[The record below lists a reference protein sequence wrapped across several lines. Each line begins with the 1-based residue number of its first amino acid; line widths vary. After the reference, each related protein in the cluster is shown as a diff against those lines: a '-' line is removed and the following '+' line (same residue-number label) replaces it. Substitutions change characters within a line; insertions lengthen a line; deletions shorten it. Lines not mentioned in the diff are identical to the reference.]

1 MGDRSR
7 WRSKHGCHLPATLRA
22 LQGLTCH
29 GSPAIA
35 ISVTGNDPIGQ
46 SRQDRLTAPGRTFAP
61 FRYPAFRAI
70 WTANLFSA
78 IGSSVQSVGAA
89 WLMTEL
95 TSSHRLIAMVQ
106 ASVTLPIMLLGVFAG
121 AIADN
126 FDRRRVMLAAQTGML
141 VASGLL
147 AALTYANRID
157 PYGLLVFTLAVGAG
171 TALNSPAWQA
181 SVRAQVGAKDLP
193 QAISLNTLAFNM
205 ARSVG
210 PALGGLLISIAG
222 MAAAFAVNSIS
233 YVAMIW
239 VLLRWRPEAAPRVRQ
254 AMLPSIRTGLA
265 FCFSPG
271 PVRKILLRGFC
282 IGLGIAG
289 YQALIPAVVRDRLHG
304 GEFAYGMLLASF
316 GLGSIAAALVAAP
329 TRRRWG
335 TERIIG
341 FGSLCYALAL
351 VVLPRVE
358 TMGPAL
364 AIAFVAG
371 TGWVTCL
378 TTLNVAMQFRSPEA
392 ILGRCLSIYS
402 AVTFGGMALG
412 SWIWGAVADWTSLP
426 TALSSAAAWMA
437 ITGLVI
443 PAIAPMPRRDE
454 GRVEIS

>member
-1 MGDRSR
+1 M
-7 WRSKHGCHLPATLRA
+7 AET
-22 LQGLTCH
+22 
-29 GSPAIA
+29 
-35 ISVTGNDPIGQ
+35 DPTGQ
-46 SRQDRLTAPGRTFAP
+46 SPHNRLTAPGKTFAP

-95 TSSHRLIAMVQ
+95 TTSHRLIAMVQ

-126 FDRRRVMLAAQTGML
+126 FDRRRVMLAAQSGML

-147 AALTYANRID
+147 AAMTYAGKIG

-210 PALGGLLISIAG
+210 PALGGLLISVAG

-239 VLLRWRPEAAPRVRQ
+239 VLLRWRPEAAAPSALRVRQ

-265 FCFSPG
+265 FCFSAG
-271 PVRKILLRGFC
+271 PLRKILLRGFC

-289 YQALIPAVVRDRLHG
+289 YQALIPALVRDRLHG
-304 GEFAYGMLLASF
+304 GEFAYGMMLASF
-316 GLGSIAAALVAAP
+316 GMGSIIAALVVAP
-329 TRRRWG
+329 ARRRWG
-335 TERIIG
+335 TEVMIA
-341 FGSLCYALAL
+341 FGSLSYALAL
-351 VVLPRVE
+351 VLLPQL
-358 TMGPAL
+358 TGIAL
-364 AIAFVAG
+364 ALVVAFVAG

-378 TTLNVAMQFRSPEA
+378 TTLNVAMQFRSPED

-412 SWIWGAVADWTSLP
+412 SWVWGTVADWASLP
-426 TALSSAAAWMA
+426 AALTAAAVWMTLIA
-437 ITGLVI
+437 LVM
-443 PAIAPMPRRDE
+443 PFIAPMPKRDE
-454 GRVEIS
+454 GRVEII

>member
-1 MGDRSR
+1 MSE
-7 WRSKHGCHLPATLRA
+7 T
-22 LQGLTCH
+22 
-29 GSPAIA
+29 
-35 ISVTGNDPIGQ
+35 DPIGQ
-46 SRQDRLTAPGRTFAP
+46 SQRQGLTAPGKTFAP

-95 TSSHRLIAMVQ
+95 TTSHRLIAMVQ

-147 AALTYANRID
+147 AGLTWAGKIG
-157 PYGLLVFTLAVGAG
+157 PYDLLVFTLAVGAG

-205 ARSVG
+205 ARSLG
-210 PALGGLLISIAG
+210 PALGGLLISVAG
-222 MAAAFAVNSIS
+222 MAAAFAVNSVS
-233 YVAMIW
+233 YIAMIW
-239 VLLRWRPEAAPRVRQ
+239 VLLRWRPEAEPRIRE
-254 AMLPSIRTGLA
+254 AMLPSIATGLA
-265 FCFSPG
+265 FCFGPG
-271 PVRKILLRGFC
+271 ALRKILLRGFC
-282 IGLGIAG
+282 VGLGIAG

-304 GEFAYGMLLASF
+304 GELGYGMMLASF
-316 GLGSIAAALVAAP
+316 GLGSIVAALVVAP
-329 TRRRWG
+329 ARRRWG
-335 TERIIG
+335 TERMIG
-341 FGSLCYALAL
+341 VGSLSYALAL
-351 VVLPRVE
+351 LLLPQFE
-358 TMGPAL
+358 AIAPAL
-364 AIAFVAG
+364 PVAFIAG

-378 TTLNVAMQFRSPEA
+378 TTLNVATQLRSPEA

-426 TALSSAAAWMA
+426 VALASAAAWMA
-437 ITGLVI
+437 ITALVM
-443 PAIAPMPRRDE
+443 PFIAPMPKRDE
-454 GRVEIS
+454 GRVEIR

>member
-1 MGDRSR
+1 MTES
-7 WRSKHGCHLPATLRA
+7 
-22 LQGLTCH
+22 
-29 GSPAIA
+29 
-35 ISVTGNDPIGQ
+35 DPIGQ
-46 SRQDRLTAPGRTFAP
+46 SLRDRLTAPGHTFTP

-95 TSSHRLIAMVQ
+95 TTSHRMIAMVQ

-126 FDRRRVMLAAQTGML
+126 YDRRRVMLAAQTGML

-147 AALTYANRID
+147 AALTYANTIG
-157 PYGLLVFTLAVGAG
+157 PMELLAFTLAVGAG

-210 PALGGLLISIAG
+210 PALGGLLISISG

-233 YVAMIW
+233 YIAMIW
-239 VLLRWRPEAAPRVRQ
+239 VLLRWRPEAATRVRQ
-254 AMLPSIRTGLA
+254 AMLPSIRTGLS
-265 FCFSPG
+265 FCFSAG

-289 YQALIPAVVRDRLHG
+289 YQALIPAAVRDRLHG
-304 GEFAYGMLLASF
+304 GELSYGMMLAAF
-316 GLGSIAAALVAAP
+316 GVGSIVAALVVTPA
-329 TRRRWG
+329 RRRWG
-335 TERIIG
+335 TERVVG
-341 FGSLCYALAL
+341 FGSLSYALTL
-351 VVLPRVE
+351 VLLSWIDSIA
-358 TMGPAL
+358 PAL
-364 AIAFVAG
+364 PVAFIAG

-378 TTLNVAMQFRSPEA
+378 TTLNVAMQLRSPEE

-402 AVTFGGMALG
+402 A
-412 SWIWGAVADWTSLP
+412 
-426 TALSSAAAWMA
+426 
-437 ITGLVI
+437 
-443 PAIAPMPRRDE
+443 
-454 GRVEIS
+454 